1 MKARFWGVRGS
12 VPTPSPAHLR
22 YGGNTLCVEVR
33 TGGPE
38 TGAPEPGKGEIMI
51 FDCGTGFRLLG
62 NALMKEFG
70 GRPIR
75 AHIFLSHFHWDH
87 VQGLRFFAPLY
98 QPGNRIHFYSFHS
111 FQPRGQETLRQLI
124 RNPLY
129 PVESK
134 VLSSVVRFQDVHG
147 QKAVVDGAVVTVRR
161 LNHPHGSLGFRLD
174 SGQQVIVYA
183 SDHEPDGKHLD
194 ASLVELAEG
203 ADLLIYDAQY
213 TPEEYA
219 SSRRGWGHSTWQ
231 HAVDLARRARVKKL
245 VLYHHD
251 PDHDDAAIDEIVK
264 QASKHFGDVTGAAE
278 GSVVDLSGTDSC
290 ESGSPAQPFPAGAVL
305 GDVPAGEAALSASGL
320 PDLGVWPAG
329 ITSGRWGEQE
339 ALWTG
344 PLSEASG
351 EAVKELPDARHGWD
365 QAVFFEE
372 EVVPAEIPVDT
383 IPLYSGEPIAS
394 PIRASPPAARP
405 ILPWAVRNLDWEKLI
420 PERAVPD
427 RRGCERVRMDG
438 VAARAIVFRGEQ
450 RIPARVLDMSF
461 GGLALD
467 FEEHWILPGEFRA
480 ELHVPVLP
488 GGTIRLWPIYA
499 NLNEKGMRVGCRFT
513 TNSSR
518 ERIAGLPRSNP
529 GWSENEPRGLG
540 ADLKARGG
548 RTSHHPT

>member
-1 MKARFWGVRGS
+1 MNARFWGVRGS
-12 VPTPSPAHLR
+12 VPTPSPAYLR

-33 TGGPE
+33 TGVPE
-38 TGAPEPGKGEIMI
+38 SGAPEAGKGEIMI

-75 AHIFLSHFHWDH
+75 AHVFLSHFHWDH
-87 VQGLRFFAPLY
+87 IQGLRFFAPLY

-111 FQPRGQETLRQLI
+111 FQPRGRETLRQLI

-134 VLSSVVRFQDVHG
+134 FLSSVVRFQDVHG

-174 SGQQVIVYA
+174 CGQQVIVYA

-194 ASLVELAEG
+194 ASLVELAED
-203 ADLLIYDAQY
+203 ADLFIYDAQY

-231 HAVDLARRARVKKL
+231 HAVDLARRAGVKKL

-251 PDHDDAAIDEIVK
+251 PDHDDAAIDEIVR
-264 QASKHFGDVTGAAE
+264 QASRHFGDVTAAAE
-278 GSVVDLSGTDSC
+278 GTVVDLSEAHAC
-290 ESGSPAQPFPAGAVL
+290 ESRSDAQPSLASRGSP
-305 GDVPAGEAALSASGL
+305 DVPAVEAALCPSSL
-320 PDLGVWPAG
+320 PDLDVRPGG
-329 ITSGRWGEQE
+329 ITSVGLSEQE
-339 ALWTG
+339 ALWSDS
-344 PLSEASG
+344 LSEAPPSFSL
-351 EAVKELPDARHGWD
+351 EASPKTLEGLPDACLGHD
-365 QAVFFEE
+365 QTFLFEE

-383 IPLYSGEPIAS
+383 IPLYSGEPVAS
-394 PIRASPPAARP
+394 PNRASPSAARP
-405 ILPWAVRNLDWEKLI
+405 ILPSAVRKLDWEKLI
-420 PERAVPD
+420 PEWAIPD
-427 RRGCERVRMDG
+427 RRRCQRVTMDG

-488 GGTIRLWPIYA
+488 AGTIRLFPIYA
-499 NLNEKGMRVGCRFT
+499 NLNERGMRVGCRFP
-513 TNSSR
+513 TNGYR
-518 ERIAGLPRSNP
+518 EKIAGLPRSSQNRP
-529 GWSENEPRGLG
+529 GIEPVRCGQV
-540 ADLKARGG
+540 
-548 RTSHHPT
+548 